1 MLKRSLPILNGP
13 VDTRNGIGTVRKL
26 SITLVVALAAAALAQ
41 PQSRPEVLPA
51 FEVATIK
58 PTDPAFTLRSIQ
70 IPPNDNTL
78 TIRGLSLKELI
89 QFCWGKAIVG
99 TGLHPALISGGPS
112 WAAHDRYDAVAK
124 AEGPGIA
131 SREVRKQMLKA
142 LLIERFQLTF
152 HDETKMTVVYALTV
166 TKNGSKMKERKA
178 GDGGPPF
185 SLPMIGLYVPGR
197 NVSIDQLA
205 DFLQSII
212 PLAEPNREDLP
223 VINQTGLAG
232 GFDFDLRWSGDPTLQ
247 GGRGGHA
254 TDPSSSPDLFG
265 AIEEQLGLKLEA
277 KKAAVEIL
285 VLDHV
290 GRPPEN

>member
-1 MLKRSLPILNGP
+1 MSKRGSSSFNRSADMRIA
-13 VDTRNGIGTVRKL
+13 IGRLRKM
-26 SITLVVALAAAALAQ
+26 SVMVAIALAALAQ
-41 PQSRPEVLPA
+41 PQSRSEVLPA

-89 QFCWGKAIVG
+89 QFCWGKATVG

-112 WAAHDRYDAVAK
+112 WAAHDRYDVVAK
-124 AEGPGIA
+124 AEGLGIA
-131 SREVRKQMLKA
+131 SREGRKQMLKA

-152 HDETKMTVVYALTV
+152 HHDTKVTVVYTLTV
-166 TKNGSKMKERKA
+166 TKNGSKMRARKA
-178 GDGGPPF
+178 DDGGSPF
-185 SLPMIGLYVPGR
+185 SLPLIGLYVPGR

-212 PLAEPNREDLP
+212 PLTEPDREDLP
-223 VINQTGLAG
+223 VVNQTGLAG
-232 GFDFDLRWSGDPTLQ
+232 GFDFDLRWSGDPTLE

-254 TDPSSSPDLFG
+254 TDPSSAPDLFG
-265 AIEEQLGLKLEA
+265 AIQEQLGLKLEV
-277 KKAAVEIL
+277 KKTAVEIL